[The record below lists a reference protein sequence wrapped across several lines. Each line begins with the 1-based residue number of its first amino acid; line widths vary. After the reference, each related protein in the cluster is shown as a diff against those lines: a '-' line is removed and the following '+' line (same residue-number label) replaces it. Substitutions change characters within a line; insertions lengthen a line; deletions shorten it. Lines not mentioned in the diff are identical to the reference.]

1 MNEANPFVISQF
13 TNPSGEIVFRVD
25 GRIDG
30 KRIRRNFKTRAD
42 AEAERR
48 LLNVQRFQGDAGLR
62 TAITRLTDE
71 QLHEAEA
78 AFLRLKDTPQSLL
91 TYLDCGLAN
100 YRSPEQEKPLAEAV
114 AEYLATKRA
123 AHERTLLSGRQL
135 RSIQNELATFQ
146 RRFPKEPLSAEAPR

>member
-48 LLNVQRFQGDAGLR
+48 FLKVQRLQGDAGLR
-62 TAITRLTDE
+62 TAITRLTDD

-78 AFLRLKDTPQSLL
+78 AFLRLKDAPQSLL
-91 TYLDCGLAN
+91 AYLDCGLAN
-100 YRSPEQEKPLAEAV
+100 YRSPQQEKPLCEAV
-114 AEYLATKRA
+114 
-123 AHERTLLSGRQL
+123 
-135 RSIQNELATFQ
+135 
-146 RRFPKEPLSAEAPR
+146 

>member
-30 KRIRRNFKTRAD
+30 KRVRRNFKTRAD

-62 TAITRLTDE
+62 TAVTRLTDE
-71 QLHEAEA
+71 QLQEAEA
-78 AFLRLKDTPQSLL
+78 AFLRLKDAPQSLL
-91 TYLDCGLAN
+91 TYLECGMAN
-100 YRSPEQEKPLAEAV
+100 YRRQDAC
-114 AEYLATKRA
+114 AT
-123 AHERTLLSGRQL
+123 L
-135 RSIQNELATFQ
+135 
-146 RRFPKEPLSAEAPR
+146 